1 MKNKYVD
8 DFDYTKVID
17 IVGLDDDEITD
28 VKDTLSLLVDWKDLG
43 NANLRKIR
51 GFLTPI
57 DYRVIAFIIF
67 EATGMFAKKIQDKTH
82 PWNELYRV
90 IVFNI
95 NLHYPFIDPVIA
107 CKKIGVSAH
116 DKEQSLLCS
125 AAVMLVFVRSAFDDE
140 DYDYDKLREVSIRE
154 LIQRIENKLYS
165 RKNDYLLMSA
175 LWFLSANRYD
185 VDEC

>member
-1 MKNKYVD
+1 MKNKIY

-28 VKDTLSLLVDWKDLG
+28 VKDTLSLLVDWKDFG
-43 NANLRKIR
+43 NTNLRKIR
-51 GFLTPI
+51 EFLTPI

-67 EATGMFAKKIQDKTH
+67 EATGVFAKKIQDKTH
-82 PWNELYRV
+82 PWNELYKV

-125 AAVMLVFVRSAFDDE
+125 AAVMLAFVRSAFDDE
-140 DYDYDKLREVSIRE
+140 DYDKLREASIIE

-165 RKNDYLLMSA
+165 GKNDYLLMSA